1 MQAAAWLLR
10 QMLGETR
17 LQSAQMKAAA
27 IDRFFWRIDC
37 FNFRRAAWLIAGWRH
52 VDRLV
57 RAWLCR
63 AQEPTL
69 QTQQA
74 PHHEQ
79 TPLAESTARL
89 RKMQAAAW
97 LLRQMLGE
105 TRLQSAQM
113 KAAAIDRFFWRIDC
127 CNFRR
132 AAWLIAGW
140 RHVDRLVRAWL
151 CRAQEPTPDP
161 AGAASRANTAC
172 GVDRKVAQDA
182 GSGLVAA
189 PDAG

>member
-1 MQAAAWLLR
+1 MAL
-10 QMLGETR
+10 
-17 LQSAQMKAAA
+17 
-27 IDRFFWRIDC
+27 
-37 FNFRRAAWLIAGWRH
+37 AGRES
-52 VDRLV
+52 R
-57 RAWLCR
+57 
-63 AQEPTL
+63 L

-161 AGAASRANTAC
+161 ASAASRANTAC